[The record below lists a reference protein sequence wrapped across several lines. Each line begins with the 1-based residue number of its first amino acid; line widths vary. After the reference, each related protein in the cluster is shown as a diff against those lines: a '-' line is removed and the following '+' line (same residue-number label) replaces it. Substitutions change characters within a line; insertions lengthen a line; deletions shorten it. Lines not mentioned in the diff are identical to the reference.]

1 MMIIGCDFHPSF
13 QFIALVDTATG
24 EAVERRLNHPVEA
37 SEFYRSLSGREV
49 RIGMEATGNFRWF
62 QRLVAELGFE
72 LQVGDPSRIR
82 ATMPRNQRTDKRD
95 AEGILRLL
103 VEDRFPSVW
112 VPAAEDEDL
121 RTLLTHRC
129 RLVRLRTR
137 VKNQLDGMAKNEG
150 LYGIKASSA
159 RGRQRLQA
167 VPMAGWQQQR
177 RADLFALL
185 DDLDQRITPLDKAV
199 EQAAQAREDAR
210 CLMTHPGVGPIV
222 SLAFL
227 TAVGQWQR
235 FGRGRHVASYF
246 GLIPSEESSGNKR
259 CLGHVSKQGNSMVR
273 WLLVE
278 AATLAQ
284 RKDPAWHKQYLRLS
298 MNKHHGV
305 AKIAIAHKLAIRLY
319 WMLRS
324 GQDYEQIQERGS
336 HARQSEWP
344 TGRETM
350 PIE

>member
-13 QFIALVDTATG
+13 QFVVFVDTETG
-24 EAVERRLNHPVEA
+24 EQQARRLNHLAEA
-37 SEFYRSLSGREV
+37 EGFYRSLAGQAV

-62 QRLVAELGFE
+62 QRLADELGFE
-72 LQVGDPSRIR
+72 LLVGDPSKIR

-103 VEDRFPSVW
+103 LEERFPAVW
-112 VPAAEDEDL
+112 VPPAADEEL
-121 RTLLTHRC
+121 RTLLAHRC

-137 VKNQLDGMAKNEG
+137 VNNQLDGMAKSEG
-150 LYGIKASSA
+150 LLGVRVGTRS
-159 RGRQRLQA
+159 GRQKLQA
-167 VPMAGWQQQR
+167 VKLAGWREQR

-185 DDLDQRITPLDKAV
+185 DDLSARIVPLDKAV

-210 CLMTHPGVGPIV
+210 RLMTHPGVGPNV
-222 SLAFL
+222 ALAFL
-227 TAVGQWQR
+227 TAVGDWKR
-235 FGRGRHVASYF
+235 FARGRHLASYF
-246 GLIPSEESSGNKR
+246 GLIPAEESSGNKR
-259 CLGHVSKQGNSMVR
+259 RLGHVSKQGNSTVR
-273 WLLVE
+273 WLLVQ
-278 AATLAQ
+278 AATIAQ
-284 RKDPAWHKQYLRLS
+284 SKDPAWHRQYARLS
-298 MNKHHGV
+298 MTKHHGV
-305 AKIAIAHKLAIRLY
+305 AKMAIAHKLAVRLY

-324 GQDYEQIQERGS
+324 GQDYRQVMERGS